1 MLKTHKVTKT
11 VEETVVDEVICNR
24 CAKPCIPYE
33 LEEGYKPHASDYS
46 YLAVRKTWGWPSPR
60 DMTKWEFDICESC
73 FDEFIATF
81 KIPPTRP
88 DLESEC
94 PNDGAVCDRGC
105 TQYCARVEEKW
116 IAENG
121 DPSVSSNE
129 AVSDD

>member
-1 MLKTHKVTKT
+1 MLKTRKVVRT
-11 VEETVVDEVICNR
+11 VSELVVEAVICNR

-33 LEEGYKPHASDYS
+33 VTGDYVPSIHDYS
-46 YLAVRKTWGWPSPR
+46 YLAVRHTWGWPSAR

-94 PNDGAVCDRGC
+94 PNDAGCDRGC
-105 TQYCARVEEKW
+105 TQYCVRVEEEW

-121 DPSVSSNE
+121 DPSVSSDE